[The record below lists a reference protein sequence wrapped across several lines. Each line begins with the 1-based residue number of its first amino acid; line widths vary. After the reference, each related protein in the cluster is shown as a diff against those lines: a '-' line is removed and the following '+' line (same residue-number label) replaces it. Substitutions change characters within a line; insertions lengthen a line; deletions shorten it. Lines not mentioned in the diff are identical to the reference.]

1 MAEPRYICYHATRK
15 LNGCTGQQ
23 TYQAER
29 VDQAVTE
36 VAHLIF
42 QSIKE
47 TPREASI
54 ALRMQ
59 NKVVQLLM
67 AKKDAAS
74 KMDKTKRELDILS
87 EEISKCLLGES
98 RFSDEELS
106 RMIDKKKQELKEA
119 QKQVHEIA
127 QEAESQEK
135 IIVSL
140 SQYYDQFTSWA
151 DEFDIAPM
159 ERKRMILSELFS
171 RIELSRGYRIKIEV
185 ELNYRQFLEDV
196 APNIQLAV

>member
-1 MAEPRYICYHATRK
+1 M
-15 LNGCTGQQ
+15 
-23 TYQAER
+23 
-29 VDQAVTE
+29 
-36 VAHLIF
+36 IF